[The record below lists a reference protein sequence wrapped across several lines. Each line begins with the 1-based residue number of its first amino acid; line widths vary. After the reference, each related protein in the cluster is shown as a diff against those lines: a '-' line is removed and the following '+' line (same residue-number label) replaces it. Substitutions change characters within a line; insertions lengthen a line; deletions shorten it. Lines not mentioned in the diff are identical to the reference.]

1 MIGLTLIKTT
11 LDEKLPQ
18 TGGITQTFNDLNV
31 NSAHFP
37 PPPPFAGRGV
47 QPYSLILL
55 YDTTV
60 VLIKK
65 KKKKIIPHPNCLLI
79 CQEHM
84 LREVKIHDSALLPKV
99 QFNPGRKGRAGGRQ
113 RGRRRTGRFFFF
125 FL

>member
-31 NSAHFP
+31 NSAHFSP
-37 PPPPFAGRGV
+37 PLRAAV
-47 QPYSLILL
+47 CSYSLILL

-65 KKKKIIPHPNCLLI
+65 KKNHSTSKLFTY
-79 CQEHM
+79 
-84 LREVKIHDSALLPKV
+84 LP
-99 QFNPGRKGRAGGRQ
+99 GTYAERS
-113 RGRRRTGRFFFF
+113 
-125 FL
+125 